1 MTWFYVVFLFYFFSI
16 VLENLMQSC
25 VNSCNLK
32 FYCVLHVFGCD
43 SGLEAKL
50 GDFGMWGLLVCY
62 IY

>member
-1 MTWFYVVFLFYFFSI
+1 MLCFCFFFFSPI

-32 FYCVLHVFGCD
+32 FYCVLHVFGRD
-43 SGLEAKL
+43 SGREEKL
-50 GDFGMWGLLVCY
+50 GDFGMWDLLVCY